1 MLRRE
6 NVNLKSQFNRAI
18 ALIRDFAKGARVAF
32 AVNCKAHHRDVN
44 SGPALARGSQDT
56 ASSVECSSE
65 PRVAWEP
72 ISATFFSCCFGG
84 WRRATTLIG
93 DAGKRDAALRVAN
106 EHAGKENVGSV
117 DQMAADF
124 NAFLDS
130 NRWDRIRDRQGYDAL
145 FVGANNCQELAC
157 DTA

>member
-1 MLRRE
+1 LGTDLGDLLFVLLRR
-6 NVNLKSQFNRAI
+6 LAQGDDIDWRCRK
-18 ALIRDFAKGARVAF
+18 AR
-32 AVNCKAHHRDVN
+32 
-44 SGPALARGSQDT
+44 RGSQ
-56 ASSVECSSE
+56 
-65 PRVAWEP
+65 
-72 ISATFFSCCFGG
+72 
-84 WRRATTLIG
+84 
-93 DAGKRDAALRVAN
+93 VAN

>member
-1 MLRRE
+1 M
-6 NVNLKSQFNRAI
+6 
-18 ALIRDFAKGARVAF
+18 RD
-32 AVNCKAHHRDVN
+32 AVTPGLTISLLN

>member
-1 MLRRE
+1 MRDAVTPGL
-6 NVNLKSQFNRAI
+6 AI
-18 ALIRDFAKGARVAF
+18 SLL
-32 AVNCKAHHRDVN
+32 N

-56 ASSVECSSE
+56 ASSVECSSGT
-65 PRVAWEP
+65 PGRLGTDLGDLLFVLLR
-72 ISATFFSCCFGG
+72 S